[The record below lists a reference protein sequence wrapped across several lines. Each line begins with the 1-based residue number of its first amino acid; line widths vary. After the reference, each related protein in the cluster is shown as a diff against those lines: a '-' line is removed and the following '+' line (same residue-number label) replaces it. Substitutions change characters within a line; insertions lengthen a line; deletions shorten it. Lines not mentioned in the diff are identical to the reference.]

1 MQKIFFA
8 LITALLFLGCASNAT
23 TENAQAKL
31 VVRQPLA
38 FTLNDQFEKQHTLSK
53 DTKTVIFA
61 FAKKSA
67 HSCNAFFNAQK
78 PTYLQ
83 EHNAEFVA
91 DVSAAPSLIR
101 SFFILP
107 GLKEFKHRV
116 LLLDKEEIAQD
127 FRVDMKVE
135 NIVAVELKDGV
146 IVAIKDFT
154 TSKELQEE
162 IER

>member
-8 LITALLFLGCASNAT
+8 LITTLLFLGCASNAT
-23 TENAQAKL
+23 TENAQSKL
-31 VVRQPLA
+31 VVGQPLA

-135 NIVAVELKDGV
+135 NIVAVEIKNGI

-154 TSKELQEE
+154 TPKELQEE